1 LVGCNGSSSTIERPK
16 VGPTP
21 ETQREVLN
29 SNFAQAQK
37 RLVSPNIGRGEKALF
52 ALNESAQKQLFEA
65 LNAVAPGAV
74 VNGDPPICLPQGTP
88 DGAGIESPLGNRTT
102 ITPYTF
108 PSPPNITD
116 MYASLYIETDI
127 CTSQTLSS
135 ADESRLMSVLN
146 GFGITKAQTFTATL
160 TIKGDAFGGVQY
172 PPIVPFSY
180 SYDQKGKK
188 YQVTTSSLT
197 QIPWQPTA
205 AFEIGWSYN
214 NSTTVSIATASLF
227 TNIVT
232 DVAGAGGA
240 ASLLS
245 PAANGYLSAG
255 NAVAQQVAAALSNSN
270 NETDNPH
277 HFDLKQGPSSPAR
290 AVTYRF
296 RDQKNSP
303 LAGVRITVAFTNSLL
318 KLDPIT
324 PDTADSAHVPKFDD
338 GTVPPIVNVTVA
350 GPSSASQTL
359 LQQIS
364 KDQAYQ
370 SLLASTTNTDTTSF
384 AKACSNFENN
394 LTTVYGLNKYDTAL
408 TEGFVLSQNTPYLQS
423 SKLYS
428 SGCFVNGLNGRTV
441 MHSMGITLF
450 DKAP

>member
-1 LVGCNGSSSTIERPK
+1 
-16 VGPTP
+16 
-21 ETQREVLN
+21 
-29 SNFAQAQK
+29 
-37 RLVSPNIGRGEKALF
+37 
-52 ALNESAQKQLFEA
+52 
-65 LNAVAPGAV
+65 
-74 VNGDPPICLPQGTP
+74 
-88 DGAGIESPLGNRTT
+88 
-102 ITPYTF
+102 
-108 PSPPNITD
+108 
-116 MYASLYIETDI
+116 MYASLYIQTDI

-146 GFGITKAQTFTATL
+146 AFGITKAQTFTSTL

-180 SYDQKGKK
+180 SFDQKGKK
-188 YQVTTSSLT
+188 YQVTTTSLT
-197 QIPWQPTA
+197 QSPWQPTT

-214 NSTTVSIATASLF
+214 NSTTVSIATSSLF

-245 PAANGYLSAG
+245 PAANGYLNAG

-277 HFDLKQGPSSPAR
+277 SFNLKQGPAGPAGPSAGTR
-290 AVTYRF
+290 ALTYRF
-296 RDQKNSP
+296 RDQNNKP
-303 LAGVRITVAFTNSLL
+303 LAGVRLTVAFTNSLQT
-318 KLDPIT
+318 LDVIKPDT
-324 PDTADSAHVPKFDD
+324 PDSEHIPKFSD
-338 GTVPPIVNVTVA
+338 GSVPPVVNQTVA

-370 SLLASTTNTDTTSF
+370 SLLASTTNTDPTSF
-384 AKACSNFENN
+384 AKSCSNFENN
-394 LTTVYGLNKYDTAL
+394 LMTVYGLNKYDTAL

-428 SGCFVNGLNGRTV
+428 SGCFVNGLNGRTI
-441 MHSMGITLF
+441 MRSMGITLF
-450 DKAP
+450 DKTP